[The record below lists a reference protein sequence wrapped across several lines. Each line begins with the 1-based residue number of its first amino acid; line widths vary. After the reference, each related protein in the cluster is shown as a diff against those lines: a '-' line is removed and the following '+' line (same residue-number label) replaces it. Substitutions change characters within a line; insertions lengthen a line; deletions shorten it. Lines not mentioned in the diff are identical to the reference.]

1 MYRNTARATQLALT
15 MIKNTAISAEDTVR
29 QYGTSKRKIHVW
41 ISSGAPVVTAGDY
54 LAVPVKIG
62 DLVIDSA
69 TKDVY
74 IVSTSKLPSREFESS
89 VYCINLSSLGDRC
102 CIHSTYIMFQVWD

>member
-29 QYGTSKRKIHVW
+29 QYGTSKKKIRVW

-54 LAVPVKIG
+54 LAAPVKIG

-74 IVSTSKLPSREFESS
+74 IVSTSPASATDAAFTQL
-89 VYCINLSSLGDRC
+89 I
-102 CIHSTYIMFQVWD
+102 